1 MGQAGD
7 ITILLREWSDGN
19 DSALDPLFE
28 LIYPQLR
35 HIAGSLMRR
44 ERPGH
49 LLQPTGIVNEF
60 YLKLVRQQRL
70 RLEDRA
76 HFLSLAARFM
86 RRILMDEARKSG
98 TRKRDG
104 GRPVVFTED
113 LSWFSA
119 AAGEQMLDVDR
130 ALSELAKI
138 DERKCKIVELRYFLG
153 FTAEETGELLDL
165 SKATVDRELKFA
177 RGWIQE
183 RLSPHS

>member
-1 MGQAGD
+1 MAQAGD
-7 ITILLREWSDGN
+7 ITILLREWSKGDE
-19 DSALDPLFE
+19 SALDPLFE

-35 HIAGSLMRR
+35 QIAGALMRR

-49 LLQPTGIVNEF
+49 VSQATGIVNEF
-60 YLKLVRQQRL
+60 YLKLVQQQRL
-70 RLEDRA
+70 QVEDRA
-76 HFLSLAARFM
+76 HFLSLSARFM
-86 RRILMDEARKSG
+86 RRILTDQARKNA

-119 AAGEQMLDVDR
+119 AAGEDMVDVDV
-130 ALSELAKI
+130 ALNELRKI
-138 DERKCKIVELRYFLG
+138 DERKCRIVELRYFLG
-153 FTAEETGELLDL
+153 CTVDETAEMLGL

-183 RLSPHS
+183 RLSPE